1 MSIEVKQSKNPF
13 VAIRSYLVDSFN
25 RLNLFSDHP
34 YWSLNLTSSEQ
45 IFSTRLFLILIS
57 ICLLILSIY
66 SSLILVTNQM
76 TLEKFS
82 LNDFERLEKLYPQ
95 TINVPCTEISIMYDK
110 FLNVSPILHE
120 VCSSPFVT
128 TRWISSLFLPNATSH
143 NILDFRT
150 YGFAHYRSL
159 KLFCRIARQT
169 IRDNQRRFSSN
180 YFTNRYVLSR
190 NQFNE
195 ISSVLFH
202 NFQKNLLTNE
212 KQTARLISMMTARN
226 RLISALRT
234 NYYIQSKP
242 GSRNYITYNAAYRS
256 NQSICDCRLNGNQ
269 CFYPAGGFYNWTKRE
284 LGKEEQDHPPAAFQV
299 RILRMRLT

>member
-1 MSIEVKQSKNPF
+1 MSIEVQRPSRENPF
-13 VAIRSYLVDSFN
+13 VAIRSYLLDSFN

-45 IFSTRLFLILIS
+45 ILSTRLFLILIS

-66 SSLILVTNQM
+66 SSLILVTNQI
-76 TLEKFS
+76 TLDKFS
-82 LNDFERLEKLYPQ
+82 LDDFERLEKLYPQ
-95 TINVPCTEISIMYDK
+95 TINVPCTELSIMNQK
-110 FLNVSPILHE
+110 FLNLSPIFHE
-120 VCSSPFVT
+120 VCSSPFVK

-169 IRDNQRRFSSN
+169 VHDNQRRFSSN
-180 YFTNRYVLSR
+180 YLTNRYVFSR
-190 NQFNE
+190 NRFNE
-195 ISSVLFH
+195 ISSVLFN
-202 NFQKNLLTNE
+202 NFQRNLLTNE
-212 KQTARLISMMTARN
+212 KQTVRLISMMTARN

-234 NYYIQSKP
+234 NSYIQSKP

-256 NQSICDCRLNGNQ
+256 PVFSIPVTVPVEFPTNPFVIVD
-269 CFYPAGGFYNWTKRE
+269 
-284 LGKEEQDHPPAAFQV
+284 
-299 RILRMRLT
+299 